1 MSKKIVSLVTA
12 AMVMAATAVPVFAAS
27 PSTATVVSTPV
38 TVSTSVAAAKGYA
51 VSAAEAQATATTP
64 AQAVALAST
73 AAVNTAGVATGAA
86 APAVVAMAKL
96 DILKDAS
103 VQQAIIKNGG
113 TGVIVASQLLA
124 NADGST
130 STKRVSL
137 TVAMTAPGEKVTI
150 LYYVPGDPTPKVL
163 TATVGRNGTISARL
177 PIPCVYNVV
186 K

>member
-1 MSKKIVSLVTA
+1 MKKLVSLATA
-12 AMVMAATAVPVFAAS
+12 ALVLAATAMPVFAAS
-27 PSTATVVSTPV
+27 PSTSTVMSTPV
-38 TVSTSVAAAKGYA
+38 SVSTSVAAAKGYA
-51 VSAAEAQATATTP
+51 VTATESAAVATTP
-64 AQAVALAST
+64 QQAVALATT
-73 AAVNTAGVATGAA
+73 AAVNTAGLATGAA

-96 DILKDAS
+96 DIIKDAS

-113 TGVIVASQLLA
+113 TGVIVASQLIA

-130 STKRVSL
+130 GTKRVSL

-163 TATVGRNGTISARL
+163 TATVGRNGAISARL

>member
-1 MSKKIVSLVTA
+1 MKKLVSLATA
-12 AMVMAATAVPVFAAS
+12 ALVLAATAMPVFAAS
-27 PSTATVVSTPV
+27 PSTSTVMSTPV
-38 TVSTSVAAAKGYA
+38 SVSTSVAAAKGYA
-51 VSAAEAQATATTP
+51 VTATESAAVATTP
-64 AQAVALAST
+64 EQAVALSTT

-96 DILKDAS
+96 DIIKDAS

-163 TATVGRNGTISARL
+163 TATVGRAGTISARL